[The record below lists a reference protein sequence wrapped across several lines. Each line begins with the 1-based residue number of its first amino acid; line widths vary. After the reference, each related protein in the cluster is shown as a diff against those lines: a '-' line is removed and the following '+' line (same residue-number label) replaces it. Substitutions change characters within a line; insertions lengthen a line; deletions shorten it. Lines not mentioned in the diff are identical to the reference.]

1 MRMMNEGEGDILQNG
16 DRENRNMQSEEK
28 KK

>member
-16 DRENRNMQSEEK
+16 DSENRNMQSEEK